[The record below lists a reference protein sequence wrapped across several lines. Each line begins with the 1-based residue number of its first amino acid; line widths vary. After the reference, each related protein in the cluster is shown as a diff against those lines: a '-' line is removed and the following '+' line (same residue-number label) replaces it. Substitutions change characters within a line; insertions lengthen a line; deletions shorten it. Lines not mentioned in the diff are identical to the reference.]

1 MAEEDSLYVLI
12 ICFFCGRYDK
22 TKKVVDFLHP
32 DELRAALPLSIG
44 RQGCSDEELQEI
56 RSAVMFIFVCLCVGT
71 CEYFMIFSEAVVKY
85 SVKTCHPHFY
95 NQVQESRTLS
105 MGGQFLETFLSATQL
120 SSNTLFCTPLSAL
133 PRC

>member
-12 ICFFCGRYDK
+12 IFFGARYDK
-22 TKKVVDFLHP
+22 TQKVVDFLHP

-56 RSAVMFIFVCLCVGT
+56 RSAVMFIFVCLCVGA

-95 NQVQESRTLS
+95 NQVRGSRSDGCL
-105 MGGQFLETFLSATQL
+105 
-120 SSNTLFCTPLSAL
+120 
-133 PRC
+133 